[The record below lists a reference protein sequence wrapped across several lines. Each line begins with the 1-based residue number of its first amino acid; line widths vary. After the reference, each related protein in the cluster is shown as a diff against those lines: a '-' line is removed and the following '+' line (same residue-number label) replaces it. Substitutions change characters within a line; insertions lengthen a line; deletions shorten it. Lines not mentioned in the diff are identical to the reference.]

1 MKSLRNQLTI
11 WSVGLLTL
19 VGLIAGGISYLLAQ
33 KGAGVFLDHQLRLVA
48 GSVDEGSQL
57 PAMQTRFLG
66 ESEQQRQYGFV
77 IQVSLPKEAVRSSRP
92 DFDLPV
98 GKASGYSEQVYQ
110 GEKWRIYTIV
120 YPDRTVQV
128 SQADAVRRAI
138 ASDAALFASLPI
150 AGLLPLC
157 WVLVAFGV
165 KRILKPLAD
174 VTLAVTLRDARSL
187 TPIAAKGIPA
197 EAAPLITEINSL
209 LLRIQESM
217 ESQRH
222 FVLDAA
228 HELRTPL
235 AALQLQIDNLSQSLS
250 PEDMNVRINEL
261 RFGMQRASHIV
272 AQLLKMAR
280 YEGESES
287 IRSRLDLGELVKHCI
302 STLIPVAE
310 KSGIDLGMVRDDKAS
325 ISANA
330 DDLRILFDNLLDNA
344 IHYTQDGGKVD
355 VAVEVSGSRAAVS
368 IVDNGCGIPEEL
380 LPRVFDRFF
389 RAGNN
394 KAEGSGI
401 GLAIVNAIARRENAE
416 VRLANRKDAKGL
428 IVTVSF
434 DLHAL

>member
-416 VRLANRKDAKGL
+416 VRLANRQDAKGL